1 MRPWPL
7 PSNASPPPPKAFP
20 SQLPPPPKAF
30 PSRLPPPPKAFPSR
44 LPTIFENS
52 ISPGAR
58 KRKGSAR
65 GGAANDD
72 RLPRITPDPRIPKC
86 TQTLGD
92 RRGRL
97 VAKAFCWLLGGGG
110 RFAAAVARVSR
121 LRALAHGCC
130 RRSKQKNTLKAL
142 SRARSETES
151 KCSETERACDKAYWV
166 ALFCAPSRRPDH
178 DLQTQTELEIIL
190 CHMFV

>member
-1 MRPWPL
+1 MDL
-7 PSNASPPPPKAFP
+7 
-20 SQLPPPPKAF
+20 
-30 PSRLPPPPKAFPSR
+30 
-44 LPTIFENS
+44 
-52 ISPGAR
+52 PGAR

-130 RRSKQKNTLKAL
+130 RRAKQKNTLSLIA
-142 SRARSETES
+142 RAPKRRASAPKRSARDE
-151 KCSETERACDKAYWV
+151 AYWV